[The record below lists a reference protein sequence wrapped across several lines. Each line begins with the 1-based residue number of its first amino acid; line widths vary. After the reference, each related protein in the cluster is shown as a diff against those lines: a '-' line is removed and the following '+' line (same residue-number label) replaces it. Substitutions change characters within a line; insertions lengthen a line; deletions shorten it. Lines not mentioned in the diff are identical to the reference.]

1 MIAGSVSRGFAR
13 ARLGE
18 PEFMADAD
26 DQLAERVARNDALFR
41 EANERIRS
49 AAESMEL
56 EHSEVLPFLC
66 ECADESC
73 TTVLQLSHDEY
84 EAVRAHPTHFIN
96 ARGHAVHGRGWVRIL
111 DEFDRYTVVE
121 KIGEAAEIVAE
132 LDPRREVSS

>member
-1 MIAGSVSRGFAR
+1 MGGGDNRV
-13 ARLGE
+13 
-18 PEFMADAD
+18 
-26 DQLAERVARNDALFR
+26 AERVARNDALFR

-49 AAESMEL
+49 AADSMEL
-56 EHSEVLPFLC
+56 DHSEAVPFLC

-73 TTVLQLSHDEY
+73 TTVLQLSQDEY

-96 ARGHAVHGRGWVRIL
+96 ARGHAANGGRWVRVL

-121 KIGEAAEIVAE
+121 KLGEAAEIVVE